1 MIKLLS
7 NLFSGQTR
15 AQARANQ
22 EANQRAYAELA
33 FPEHPKVAEL
43 REKAKAKMKEWG
55 RPSLL
60 EGGEFSLNNTVL
72 NNQNMVLMKG
82 NKS

>member
-7 NLFSGQTR
+7 NLFAPRPQVN
-15 AQARANQ
+15 AAAM
-22 EANQRAYAELA
+22 AELAERERRAA